1 MADCCYNLQT
11 PRYGFWL
18 RAYPKMSSVQESSG
32 SAKKFGDGNI
42 GARLEGASARV
53 CDLGVA
59 DGCKSHQLK
68 WF

>member
-1 MADCCYNLQT
+1 
-11 PRYGFWL
+11 
-18 RAYPKMSSVQESSG
+18 MSSVQESSG

-53 CDLGVA
+53 CDLSVA
-59 DGCKSHQLK
+59 DGCNSHQLK